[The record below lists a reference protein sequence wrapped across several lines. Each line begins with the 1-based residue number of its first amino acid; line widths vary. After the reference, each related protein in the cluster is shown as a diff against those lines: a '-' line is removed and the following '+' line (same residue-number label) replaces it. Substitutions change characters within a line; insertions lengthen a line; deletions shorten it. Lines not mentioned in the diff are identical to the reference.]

1 MITPPTWIY
10 QSVLI
15 KTTFFKISDFQINWN
30 LLLNVSQ
37 RAFFHAFSPHYNGF
51 LRTNLNIGVNMSF
64 LPPWMRASA
73 AVSNTLWTSVEPWG
87 TMRSISM
94 ADSMKW
100 VSFRPTEDTLKASRE
115 KACFPTRNVYL
126 KEKKIENSQESCSKA
141 LKSLIFNR
149 HCIEQ
154 ESTVHHLKMLVFS
167 WSSEPLKRPPAFRSK
182 IVLSFPRCVNTFSVS
197 PTNYSKTE
205 DRI

>member
-1 MITPPTWIY
+1 
-10 QSVLI
+10 
-15 KTTFFKISDFQINWN
+15 
-30 LLLNVSQ
+30 
-37 RAFFHAFSPHYNGF
+37 
-51 LRTNLNIGVNMSF
+51 
-64 LPPWMRASA
+64 
-73 AVSNTLWTSVEPWG
+73 
-87 TMRSISM
+87 MRSISM

-126 KEKKIENSQESCSKA
+126 KEKKIENSQERCSKA

-154 ESTVHHLKMLVFS
+154 ETTVYHLKMLVSS
-167 WSSEPLKRPPAFRSK
+167 WSSVR
-182 IVLSFPRCVNTFSVS
+182 SFPWCANTFSIG